1 MTRSAPTLLLVL
13 LLTACGGTPTATE
26 ATAPTSPTTA
36 ASSTTPTPTPTA
48 SPSKPPPAR
57 GTEIA
62 AATSDFGTI
71 LFDARGQA
79 IYIWEVES
87 TSEAECYDDCA
98 VLWPPV
104 LTDGAPVAGAGVRG
118 ALLGTT
124 ERSDGTVQVTY
135 NGHPL
140 YFYAHEGP
148 GEVECHNIA
157 THGGLWW
164 VVTPEGDRAA

>member
-1 MTRSAPTLLLVL
+1 MSKSALSLGLVFLLA
-13 LLTACGGTPTATE
+13 ACGGTPTATE
-26 ATAPTSPTTA
+26 STATTSPTTA
-36 ASSTTPTPTPTA
+36 ASSVTPTRTPTA
-48 SPSKPPPAR
+48 TKTPPAT

-62 AATSDFGTI
+62 VGSSDFGTM

-87 TSEAECYDDCA
+87 TAEAECYDDCA
-98 VLWPPV
+98 ALWPPV

-124 ERSDGTVQVTY
+124 ERTDGTTQVTY
-135 NGHPL
+135 NDHPL

-148 GEVECHNIA
+148 GEVECHNVA
-157 THGGLWW
+157 THGGRWW